1 MNSIERRVRNMVP
14 FQCRISIRSLILAS
28 APLTSV
34 LIAAPEL
41 NKQGTRLQ
49 PGPAVRHLGSCRP
62 GLGLRGPE
70 RAKSPAG
77 RSLRGHALVQEGGAV
92 PRTGSPAVPAAL
104 RSPPSQRSRA
114 RPPHQ
119 ATRRPHRVLAASPA
133 NTAIAR

>member
-70 RAKSPAG
+70 RAK
-77 RSLRGHALVQEGGAV
+77 
-92 PRTGSPAVPAAL
+92 
-104 RSPPSQRSRA
+104 A
-114 RPPHQ
+114 RPVRAENLVHV
-119 ATRRPHRVLAASPA
+119 TRPGGIR
-133 NTAIAR
+133 